1 MTRQTSLIHAER
13 EQQTTKAVPNKIP
26 NDCNMA
32 TQAVPNKIANDCDMA
47 TELVPNEIEHEYPIV
62 YRMASPETVEITTKR

>member
-1 MTRQTSLIHAER
+1 MHQERDKSNEPDPCRMSANMAAE
-13 EQQTTKAVPNKIP
+13 TVPNEIP

-32 TQAVPNKIANDCDMA
+32 TELVPNKI
-47 TELVPNEIEHEYPIV
+47 EHEYRIV